1 MESQLHFIAFLR
13 VYTTRMSKLVQHA
26 HPEYRLSWVLN
37 ILQPCLEHFTAML
50 GTFYSHVWNILQ
62 PCLEHSQPCLEHFT
76 AMFGTFYSHVY
87 PGCVCTNIVI
97 KHSADGIFTTNIYD
111 LQTS

>member
-37 ILQPCLEHFTAML
+37 ILQPCLEHFTAM
-50 GTFYSHVWNILQ
+50 FIQVAYVQILSLNTVLMEYLQ
-62 PCLEHSQPCLEHFT
+62 L
-76 AMFGTFYSHVY
+76 
-87 PGCVCTNIVI
+87 
-97 KHSADGIFTTNIYD
+97 IFMTRKLPD
-111 LQTS
+111 S

>member
-13 VYTTRMSKLVQHA
+13 VYTTRMSKLVQHV

-62 PCLEHSQPCLEHFT
+62 PCLEHFT
-76 AMFGTFYSHVY
+76 AMFIQVAYVQILSLNTVLMEYLQ
-87 PGCVCTNIVI
+87 P
-97 KHSADGIFTTNIYD
+97 IFMTRKLPD
-111 LQTS
+111 S

>member
-1 MESQLHFIAFLR
+1 
-13 VYTTRMSKLVQHA
+13 MSKLVQHA

-62 PCLEHSQPCLEHFT
+62 PCLEHFT
-76 AMFGTFYSHVY
+76 AMFIQVAYVQILSLNTVLMEYLQ
-87 PGCVCTNIVI
+87 P
-97 KHSADGIFTTNIYD
+97 IFMTRKLPD
-111 LQTS
+111 S